1 MLPSYRNQS
10 VDLPC
15 KSTDWFLY
23 DQLTGFYMM
32 ETLAIKGLKGN
43 YKGNL
48 FCKKHLNLEM
58 EAKLVQFSHKLGK
71 RVSVVE

>member
-32 ETLAIKGLKGN
+32 GTLAIKGLKGN

-48 FCKKHLNLEM
+48 CFVKNT
-58 EAKLVQFSHKLGK
+58 
-71 RVSVVE
+71 